1 MLDYKYYIGLDAHKR
16 NCYFVV
22 LNRKG
27 KILTRKK
34 VPTEEAELVRFVAKY
49 KGPKA
54 LVFEE
59 TGLAQWLCITFKDK
73 VDHLEVCQATK
84 KMAKSDFRDALEMAE
99 LLMAN
104 KIKSVF
110 HGETKYVFLRDLV
123 TGYDNLVKNTT
134 QAKNRLSHLFSRT
147 AIRKKGLGIYT
158 NQDAIRLLPGFHRQ
172 FVANGLFQQMQM
184 LDQQK
189 RGYLEKFRGNL
200 DPFPE
205 MKLIMGIPGF
215 GIVRTNQVV
224 AHIITP
230 YRFAT
235 KYRLFSYAM
244 LVRHQ
249 QTSDGKTY
257 GVKSGFAKIQLKE
270 IFKSAALT
278 ALMSDNAFRRKYA
291 RMLTSGKNERSA
303 RSAIAKSLAATVLGV
318 WKSGKPY
325 DDNYRENN
333 RDKNVADDT

>member
-27 KILTRKK
+27 KVLMRKK

-73 VDHLEVCQATK
+73 VNRLEVCQATK

-104 KIKSVF
+104 KIKTVF

-123 TGYDNLVKNTT
+123 TGYVNLVKNTT

-147 AIRKKGLGIYT
+147 AIRKRGLGIYT
-158 NQDAIRLLPGFHRQ
+158 NQDAIKLLPGSHRQ
-172 FVANGLFQQMQM
+172 FVADGLFRQLQL
-184 LDQQK
+184 LDEQK
-189 RGYLEKFRGNL
+189 LEYLKQFRCNIKSY
-200 DPFPE
+200 PE
-205 MKLIMGIPGF
+205 MRLIEGIPGF
-215 GIVRTNQVV
+215 GVVRTNQAV
-224 AHIITP
+224 AYMITP

-235 KYRLFSYAM
+235 KYKLFSYAM
-244 LVRHQ
+244 LTRHRQ
-249 QTSDGKTY
+249 VSDGNSY

-270 IFKSAALT
+270 VFKSAALS
-278 ALMSDNAFRRKYA
+278 ALMSDNAFRRKY
-291 RMLTSGKNERSA
+291 RGMVKNGTSERSA
-303 RSAIAKSLAATVLGV
+303 RSAVAKSLAATVLGV

-325 DDNYRENN
+325 DDNYRET
-333 RDKNVADDT
+333 RKLADDT

>member
-16 NCYFVV
+16 NSYFVV

-27 KILTRKK
+27 KILMRKK
-34 VPTEEAELVRFVAKY
+34 VPTEEAELVRFVAKH

-59 TGLAQWLCITFKDK
+59 TGLAQWLFITFKDK

-123 TGYDNLVKNTT
+123 TGYVNLVKNTT

-147 AIRKKGLGIYT
+147 AIRERGLGIYT
-158 NQDAIRLLPGFHRQ
+158 NQDATKLLPGFHRQ
-172 FVANGLFQQMQM
+172 FVANGLFEQIQM
-184 LDQQK
+184 LDKQK
-189 RGYLEKFRGNL
+189 REYLKKFKGNL
-200 DPFPE
+200 GSFPE
-205 MKLIMGIPGF
+205 MNLIMGIPGF
-215 GIVRTNQVV
+215 GIVRTNQAV
-224 AHIITP
+224 AYMITP

-235 KYRLFSYAM
+235 KYKLFSYAM
-244 LVRHQ
+244 LVRHH

-257 GVKSGFAKIQLKE
+257 GVKNGFAKIQLKE

-278 ALMSDNAFRRKYA
+278 ALMSDNAFRRKYEG
-291 RMLTSGKNERSA
+291 MINNGTSEGGA
-303 RSAIAKSLAATVLGV
+303 RSAVAKSLAATVLGV
-318 WKSGKPY
+318 WKTGKPY
-325 DDNYRENN
+325 DDNYRENKG
-333 RDKNVADDT
+333 DQSVADDT